1 MWKCCS
7 YFGIRWT
14 FGQGLHHI
22 RGSSSGKLFICKPV
36 NLLRLH
42 YLFDHSVAGTRFL
55 QSSIIMFIFKATH
68 ILDLHQLLKKN
79 IWNLIKN
86 YFILIVGVKRY
97 TIQKATARLLLIELT
112 HREETGNCVKTT
124 VWDLWNKGL
133 RHETL
138 VNKVPCLCTSTSRL
152 GPGEVCSTSL
162 WCCYL

>member
-7 YFGIRWT
+7 YFGTRWT

-55 QSSIIMFIFKATH
+55 QSSIIMFIFKAPH

-112 HREETGNCVKTT
+112 HREETGNCVKHPCEICGT
-124 VWDLWNKGL
+124 KG
-133 RHETL
+133 
-138 VNKVPCLCTSTSRL
+138 
-152 GPGEVCSTSL
+152 
-162 WCCYL
+162 